1 MRVSPARL
9 VAVALTGSALA
20 LAACGGGDGAT
31 TETADAASPAT
42 GGDTEAAGADDGA
55 ATPVRLQLQ
64 WFAQAQFAGYYAAVA
79 EGFYADEGLEVE
91 ILEGAVDIVPQQVV
105 ATGGAE
111 FGVAWVPKALV
122 SNTEGAGLVNVAQ
135 VFQRSGTRMVSWA
148 DSGIAEPADWAGRP
162 VGNWGFGNEYE
173 LTAAIEQ
180 EGVEGAELVAQN
192 FDMEALLNREIDAAQ
207 AMTYNEYAQ
216 LLETVD
222 PETGELYQPEDFTV
236 IDFNDV
242 GTAMLQDALW
252 VTEDYAAEN
261 GDTIEAFL
269 RATFRGWA
277 FCRDEPDTCV
287 DHVLDAGP
295 TLGESHQTW
304 QMNEVNKLI
313 WPSDTS
319 IGVMDPEQW
328 AQTVEI
334 ASSQIPELE
343 GQEIPDTSYT
353 TEFSEAAVAALEE
366 DGVDVTGDGW
376 EPVEVELREGG
387 E

>member
-1 MRVSPARL
+1 MRASPARL
-9 VAVALTGSALA
+9 AVAVLTGGALL
-20 LAACGGGDGAT
+20 LAACGGGDDTGDDTGDGAT
-31 TETADAASPAT
+31 AA
-42 GGDTEAAGADDGA
+42 ADDGA

-79 EGFYADEGLEVE
+79 EGFYADEGLDVE

-122 SNTEGAGLVNVAQ
+122 SNTEDAGLVNVAQ
-135 VFQRSGTRMVSWA
+135 VFQRSGTLMVSWA
-148 DSGIAEPADWAGRP
+148 DTGIAEPADWAGRP

-180 EGVEGAELVAQN
+180 EGVSDVELVAQN

-353 TEFSEAAVAALEE
+353 TEFAEAAVAALEE

>member
-1 MRVSPARL
+1 MRASPARL
-9 VAVALTGSALA
+9 AVAVLTGGALL
-20 LAACGGGDGAT
+20 LAACGGGGDGEDSAG
-31 TETADAASPAT
+31 DGGAT
-42 GGDTEAAGADDGA
+42 GGATEGGGGT
-55 ATPVRLQLQ
+55 TPVRLQLQ
-64 WFAQAQFAGYYAAVA
+64 WFAQAQFAGYYAAAA
-79 EGFYADEGLEVE
+79 EGYYADEGLDVE

-122 SNTEGAGLVNVAQ
+122 SNTEDAGLVNVAQ
-135 VFQRSGTRMVSWA
+135 VFQRSGTLMVSWA
-148 DSGIAEPADWAGRP
+148 DSGVAEPADWAGRP

-180 EGVEGAELVAQN
+180 EGVEGVELVAQN

-236 IDFNDV
+236 VDFNDV

-261 GDTIEAFL
+261 GDTVEAFL

-277 FCRDEPDTCV
+277 LCRDEPDTCV
-287 DHVLDAGP
+287 GHVLDAGP

-313 WPSDTS
+313 WPSTTAV
-319 IGVMDPEQW
+319 GVMDTEQW
-328 AQTVEI
+328 TQTVEI

-343 GQEIPDTSYT
+343 GQEIPDGSYT
-353 TEFSEAAVAALEE
+353 TEFAEAAVAALEE
-366 DGVDVTGDGW
+366 DGVDVTGEGW

>member
-1 MRVSPARL
+1 MRASPARL
-9 VAVALTGSALA
+9 AVAVLTGGALL
-20 LAACGGGDGAT
+20 LAACGGGDDTGDDTGDGAT
-31 TETADAASPAT
+31 AA
-42 GGDTEAAGADDGA
+42 ADDGA

-122 SNTEGAGLVNVAQ
+122 SNTEDAGLVNVAQ
-135 VFQRSGTRMVSWA
+135 VFQRSGTLMVSWA

-180 EGVEGAELVAQN
+180 EGVEGVELVAQN

-328 AQTVEI
+328 AQTVEV

-353 TEFSEAAVAALEE
+353 TEFAEAAVAALEE

>member
-1 MRVSPARL
+1 MRASPARL
-9 VAVALTGSALA
+9 AVAVLTGGALL
-20 LAACGGGDGAT
+20 LAACGGGGDTGDDTGDGAT
-31 TETADAASPAT
+31 DGAA
-42 GGDTEAAGADDGA
+42 ADDGA

-122 SNTEGAGLVNVAQ
+122 SNTEDAGLVNVAQ
-135 VFQRSGTRMVSWA
+135 VFQRSGTLMVSWA

-180 EGVEGAELVAQN
+180 EGVEGVELVAQN

-222 PETGELYQPEDFTV
+222 PETGELYQPDDFTV

-304 QMNEVNKLI
+304 QMNEVNELI
-313 WPSDTS
+313 WPSTTS

-328 AQTVEI
+328 AQTVEV

-353 TEFSEAAVAALEE
+353 TEFAEAAVAALEE

>member
-1 MRVSPARL
+1 MSVRTRTRL
-9 VAVALTGSALA
+9 GGAALIAAGAVA
-20 LAACGGGDGAT
+20 LAACGGDSG
-31 TETADAASPAT
+31 EN
-42 GGDTEAAGADDGA
+42 AAGDSESAGEEL
-55 ATPVRLQLQ
+55 TPVSLQLQ

-79 EGFYADEGLEVE
+79 EGFYADEGLDVE
-91 ILEGAVDIVPQQVV
+91 IIEGAVDIVPQQVV
-105 ATGGAE
+105 ASGGAD

-135 VFQRSGTRMVSWA
+135 VFQRSGTLMVSWA
-148 DSGIAEPADWAGRP
+148 DSGITEPADWAGRT

-180 EGVEGAELVAQN
+180 AGVTDANLVAQN
-192 FDMEALLNREIDAAQ
+192 FDMEGLLSRDLDAAQ

-216 LLETVD
+216 LLEAVN

-277 FCRDEPDTCV
+277 FCRDEADACV
-287 DHVLDAGP
+287 EHVLEAGP
-295 TLGESHQTW
+295 TLGRSHQTW
-304 QMNEVNKLI
+304 QMNEVNALV
-313 WPSDTS
+313 WPSAGG
-319 IGVMDPEQW
+319 IGVMDPEAW
-328 AQTVEI
+328 TQTVQV
-334 ASSQIPELE
+334 ATAQIPELDGVTVE
-343 GQEIPDTSYT
+343 DSSYDSS
-353 TEFSEAAVAALEE
+353 FAEAAVAALEE
-366 DGVDVTGDGW
+366 DGVDVTGEDF
-376 EPVEVELREGG
+376 EKVEVELQEGG